1 MKRNKPIGTLQE
13 PVNCTSRR
21 LIISVMLLTLLALW
35 LPEKAFGAGHWT
47 ALVNTNQA
55 GDGIGICMLLPDGTV
70 LAEGSGA
77 NWWRL
82 TPDDNGSYV
91 NGNWTQRTSSTWGH
105 QDGST
110 AVLTSGNVF
119 IAGGEN
125 GNGTN
130 KVEIYHPASD
140 SWSISVTAAYFGS
153 IYDGNAMLMP
163 NGQVLIE
170 PQATLQGYG
179 GDTFLF
185 NPANNLFSQTTGSP
199 LNGIGE
205 SSWVKLP
212 NDDVLLV
219 DSDDSDFG
227 ATTAEYYDPST
238 ETWSNAVLGGT
249 VPNIWPDMSGTYNG
263 TNYIV
268 SEMGPAFLLPN
279 GNAIFFGGNGATA
292 VYDNG
297 IWSQSASL
305 PGTLGQKDGPGAM
318 MDNGKILLA
327 VSPQGNNGSRSDAN
341 GIGPTSFYEYDYTA
355 NNYNGAFSPAP
366 SPGSGISSRAAV
378 LKLLDLPDGTVLLS
392 GAGDQLYDYQPDL
405 SPLPAGQPVIN
416 SVQWNPDGS
425 LHLTGTL
432 FNGISQGAA
441 YGDDEQMDS
450 NFPLVRF
457 LGSSGIYYGSTYNW
471 SSTSVQT
478 GNRIVTTEVTVPS
491 NVLDFPGQWVIQV
504 VANGNASVGVVF
516 NSPVWV
522 DFNLNT
528 FQFGYYEFPYY
539 TLPPAVS
546 AINSTYPGGTIAIR
560 GDVQPSTGHESVPYT
575 ISTPMTIIS
584 VSGPSTIGN

>member
-1 MKRNKPIGTLQE
+1 MVVAAL
-13 PVNCTSRR
+13 
-21 LIISVMLLTLLALW
+21 LLALSVLW
-35 LPEKAFGAGHWT
+35 LPEKAFGVGHWT

-77 NWWRL
+77 NWWGL

-110 AVLTSGNVF
+110 AVLTNGNVF
-119 IAGGEN
+119 VGGGEN
-125 GNGTN
+125 GNGSDQ
-130 KVEIYHPASD
+130 VEIYNPVTGL
-140 SWSISVTAAYFGS
+140 WSIAVNPTSFGGIS
-153 IYDGNAMLMP
+153 DGNAMLLPDDEVMIYP
-163 NGQVLIE
+163 LDN
-170 PQATLQGYG
+170 TTY
-179 GDTFLF
+179 LF
-185 NPANNLFSQTTGSP
+185 NPANKTISP
-199 LNGIGE
+199 TPGQPLAGIGE
-205 SSWVKLP
+205 VCWVKLP
-212 NDDVLLV
+212 DDNILLI
-219 DSDDSDFG
+219 DSDNSNTG
-227 ATTAEYYDPST
+227 ATTAEMYDPYT
-238 ETWSNAVLGGT
+238 GMWTNAVLGGT
-249 VPNIWPDMSGTYNG
+249 VPNIWPNMTGTG
-263 TNYIV
+263 DV

-575 ISTPMTIIS
+575 ISTHMTIIS